1 MTLTNGSPRPHPKSE
16 FRVKSLSVVLGLAVV
31 LTAAPLTPTPLPI
44 ATAAEASSN
53 WSIAFDEAEVRD
65 VLNEV
70 LGNGLGVSFT
80 VDPEVRGQIS
90 FRVQGRMSREQLL
103 AALETTLAAHDIAL
117 VRTAGGYLVTP
128 RAKAKAAAGAPA
140 ETPSKAGAGYRIEA
154 VNVAYATPSEVVK
167 AVSALMPAGVVVH
180 IDDKLGFILIGGT
193 PRELAAVRE
202 VIAIFDRSELQGS
215 RIRYYEL
222 KNAPAETV
230 AAEVQKIVQGSG
242 ATGLVVVPLKRMNSL
257 VVMARSSANLDAAFT
272 WIERLDAPSREER
285 NSLWLY
291 KAKNTSAEK
300 LAKSLGAALDSG
312 ATEIGA
318 SPSTPAGGEAAPAT
332 PAGHAQAGEV
342 KVSVDVDSNT
352 LIIAAPA
359 SRWLQM
365 QRILNELDAQP
376 DQILIEAT
384 ILEVTLNNDFR
395 FGVDWSLIASGGGL
409 TITSSSAANGS
420 VSATF
425 PGLSVTY
432 ITDDAKAAITALSS
446 RTNVEVISS
455 PKVLA
460 LNNRPATLQ
469 VGDQVPV
476 ASQTS
481 QSTSSSGAPLIV
493 NTEYKDTGVILKVIP
508 RISGSDTVLIEVSQ
522 EVSAV
527 ARTTSSGI
535 DSPTIQQRR
544 VDSNLIVQEGQT
556 VALGGLIATSKT
568 AGASGPPLLQDIPL
582 LGEVF
587 KRTTKDGRRT
597 ELIVLISAK
606 IIRSPSDADQLLAD
620 LTSGMAEIRARGLLD
635 PR

>member
-1 MTLTNGSPRPHPKSE
+1 
-16 FRVKSLSVVLGLAVV
+16 VKNLSLVLGLAVV
-31 LTAAPLTPTPLPI
+31 LAAAPLTPKLLP
-44 ATAAEASSN
+44 AASAAEVPRS

-65 VLNEV
+65 VVNEV
-70 LGNGLGVSFT
+70 LGNSLGVSFT

-117 VRTAGGYLVTP
+117 VRTSGGYLVTP
-128 RAKAKAAAGAPA
+128 RTKAKAAAGAPA
-140 ETPSKAGAGYRIEA
+140 ETPSKAEAGYRIEA

-193 PRELAAVRE
+193 PRELAAVRD
-202 VIAIFDRSELQGS
+202 VISIFDRSELQGS

-222 KNAPAETV
+222 KSAPAETV

-257 VVMARSSANLDAAFT
+257 VVMARSSANLDAAFA

-312 ATEIGA
+312 ATEIGG
-318 SPSTPAGGEAAPAT
+318 PAPAADGQSAPAAPA
-332 PAGHAQAGEV
+332 GDAQAGEV

-365 QRILNELDAQP
+365 LRILNELDAQP

-409 TITSSSAANGS
+409 TITSSSATNGS
-420 VSATF
+420 VSAAF
-425 PGLSVTY
+425 PGLSITY
-432 ITDDAKAAITALSS
+432 MTDDAKAAITALSS

-493 NTEYKDTGVILKVIP
+493 NTEYKDTGVILKVTP

-544 VDSNLIVQEGQT
+544 IDSNLIVQEGQT

-568 AGASGPPLLQDIPL
+568 TGASGPPLLQDVPL
-582 LGEVF
+582 LGEIF

-597 ELIVLISAK
+597 ELIVLISAR
-606 IIRSPSDADQLLAD
+606 IIRSPSDADQLLLD

-635 PR
+635 AR